1 MIESKLKELGFQDK
15 EIIIYLELM
24 RRGKAT
30 PASISKATGINRAT
44 VYSVSA
50 ALAEKGV
57 ISEDL
62 AGKSSYLVAKPPE
75 ALMEVANRLKREAVT
90 KEGLVREALTELS
103 DVALGTK
110 YSVPKVRFIE
120 DSEIADYLYSQ
131 TPVWDASLIKTE
143 QSKIWWGFQD
153 HTFVENYEAWIHWYW
168 KNADQST
175 QVRLLSNESDI
186 EAKMSA
192 TPGPGLE
199 RRIVR
204 FWDRPEEF
212 NATTWV
218 IGEYI
223 VMIYTREKPMYLIE
237 IFNPVLAENMRN
249 IFKGLWEEI
258 ETRKKNKE
266 VV

>member
-15 EIIIYLELM
+15 EIAIYLELM

-90 KEGLVREALTELS
+90 KEGLVREALTELA

-131 TPVWDASLIKTE
+131 TPAWNASLIKTE
-143 QSKIWWGFQD
+143 PAKIWWGFQD
-153 HTFVENYEAWIHWYW
+153 HTFVENYEPWIHWYW
-168 KNADQST
+168 GNADPSI

-218 IGEYI
+218 VGEYI
-223 VMIYTREKPMYLIE
+223 IMIYTREKPFYLIE
-237 IFNPVLAENMRN
+237 IYNAVLADNMRSL
-249 IFKGLWEEI
+249 FKGLWEE
-258 ETRKKNKE
+258 
-266 VV
+266 VVVKGG

>member
-15 EIIIYLELM
+15 EITIYLELM

-120 DSEIADYLYSQ
+120 DENLKDHLYAQ
-131 TPVWDASLIKTE
+131 AAVWNASMR
-143 QSKIWWGFQD
+143 KIDPEGYWWGFQD
-153 HTFVENYEAWIHWYW
+153 HTFVEHHEEWIRWFW
-168 KNADQST
+168 ESVDPD
-175 QVRLLSNESDI
+175 VRLRLLSNESDI
-186 EAKMSA
+186 EEKMKTVES
-192 TPGPGLE
+192 PGLD
-199 RRIVR
+199 RREVR

-218 IGEYI
+218 VGEYI
-223 VMIYTREKPMYLIE
+223 IMIYTREKPFYLIE
-237 IFNPVLAENMRN
+237 IYNAVLADNMRSL
-249 IFKGLWEEI
+249 FKGLWEEVVV
-258 ETRKKNKE
+258 KKG
-266 VV
+266 